1 MCSILGL
8 IISTHYDVYSSEEPS
23 ELANICLM
31 LRNLRCRDYV
41 RCSVHSVNKRWGQ
54 NSDLGILFPEICHYN
69 KCC

>member
-41 RCSVHSVNKRWGQ
+41 RCSVHSVNKR
-54 NSDLGILFPEICHYN
+54 
-69 KCC
+69 